1 MTPIVII
8 VAGLLMMTLL
18 ACSSSKTL
26 NRLEFVRDGHEITVF
41 DSAGKE
47 G

>member
-1 MTPIVII
+1 MKPIVII
-8 VAGLLMMTLL
+8 AAGLLMMRLL
-18 ACSSSKTL
+18 ACSSSKTR
-26 NRLEFVRDGHEITVF
+26 NRLEFVQDGHEITVF